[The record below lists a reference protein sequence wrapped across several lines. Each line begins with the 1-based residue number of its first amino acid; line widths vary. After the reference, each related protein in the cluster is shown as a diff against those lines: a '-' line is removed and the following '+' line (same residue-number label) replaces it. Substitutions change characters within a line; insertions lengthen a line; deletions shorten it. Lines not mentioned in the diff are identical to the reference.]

1 MRLGVNETAVE
12 TAPLPRRA
20 ARVASCIWLCAALLP
35 AVVLPAGCGSSQ
47 SGGEEAPAQTAAAP
61 TPAVPAE
68 YTAGAK
74 NYLGPSAEVLVF
86 GDLALNGGNQI
97 LVADPMPGVQESSS
111 QEITVVR
118 AVILDKQGDTWKE
131 IFRCDEHLT
140 NQNGFLAGT
149 PTSPVTGW
157 RMEYE
162 QDSAKGL
169 ELKFAEASSSA
180 NHSATYVVRWN
191 PKVKRYECLDKK
203 GERFL
208 GELPVL
214 GEPASRDLLK

>member
-1 MRLGVNETAVE
+1 MNVTAE
-12 TAPLPRRA
+12 EIAPLPRRA
-20 ARVASCIWLCAALLP
+20 ARVASCFWLCAALLP
-35 AVVLPAGCGSSQ
+35 AVALPAGCRSSQ
-47 SGGEEAPAQTAAAP
+47 SGGEEVPAQTAAAP
-61 TPAVPAE
+61 TPTVPAE

-86 GDLALNGGNQI
+86 GDLARNGGNQI

-111 QEITVVR
+111 QGISVVR
-118 AVILDKQGDTWKE
+118 AVILDKQGDSWKE
-131 IFRCDEHLT
+131 IFRCDEYLT

-162 QDSAKGL
+162 QDSTRGL
-169 ELKFAEASSSA
+169 DLKFAEALSSA
-180 NHSATYVVRWN
+180 NHSATYLVRWN

-208 GELPVL
+208 GELPDL
-214 GEPASRDLLK
+214 EPAYRGVLK

>member
-1 MRLGVNETAVE
+1 MRLGMNKTAGE

-20 ARVASCIWLCAALLP
+20 ARVASCVWLCAALLP
-35 AVVLPAGCGSSQ
+35 AAVLPAGCRSSQ
-47 SGGEEAPAQTAAAP
+47 SGSEEAPAQTAATP

-74 NYLGPSAEVLVF
+74 NYLGPSAEVLAF

-97 LVADPMPGVQESSS
+97 LVADPMPGVQDNSS
-111 QEITVVR
+111 QGMNVVR
-118 AVILDKQGDTWKE
+118 AVILDKQGDSWKE
-131 IFRCDEHLT
+131 IFRCDEHLA

-162 QDSAKGL
+162 QDSTRGL
-169 ELKFAEASSSA
+169 ELRFAEASSGA
-180 NHSATYVVRWN
+180 NRSATYVVRWN
-191 PKVKRYECLDKK
+191 PKVKRYECLDRK

-214 GEPASRDLLK
+214 GESASRDLLQ